1 MTDLHAPV
9 GSVRT
14 TVVRTTIGAFS
25 LAALL
30 GIVALVGGRAFGSI
44 EGRVLLTTML
54 AGVVSVLA
62 LCYLLTA
69 GTRYQPVGVL
79 GGVMVLVPLV
89 TGLFLVWYD
98 YETDPPAALSRTFG
112 VGAVA
117 SVTLAQACLL
127 LAIGTTAGP
136 VVRRILLTT
145 LALSGIL
152 AVQVSALVLGLDPH
166 GDYLRLL
173 GVVAILDVLGTVVVA
188 ALTRFGAGTRTPA
201 SVARVA
207 LPADLVGRARERAL
221 ATGETVDDVVASAVE
236 AYLVETKVP

>member
-1 MTDLHAPV
+1 MADLLAPV

-14 TVVRTTIGAFS
+14 AVVRTTIGAFS

-44 EGRVLLTTML
+44 EGRVLLTTLL
-54 AGVVSVLA
+54 AGVVSVLV

-79 GGVMVLVPLV
+79 GGAMVLVPLV

-98 YETDPPAALSRTFG
+98 YETDPPQAIARAFG

-117 SVTLAQACLL
+117 AVSLAQASLL
-127 LAIGTTAGP
+127 LAIGSTAGP
-136 VVRRILLTT
+136 VVRRLLLTT
-145 LALSGIL
+145 LALAGVL
-152 AVQVSALVLGLDPH
+152 AVQVCALVLGLDAH
-166 GDYLRLL
+166 ADYLRLL

-188 ALTRFGAGTRTPA
+188 ALTRFGAATRMPA
-201 SVARVA
+201 SVRSVV
-207 LPADLVGRARERAL
+207 LPASVVARAGERAR
-221 ATGETVDDVVASAVE
+221 ATGESVEEVVASAVE
-236 AYLVETKVP
+236 AYLVQTPVS